1 MRQDAG
7 MQACGSSW
15 HPGVAWRGGNLGGER
30 ARVGGAAVDAEG
42 QSEAPGDVR
51 VKRSDSFTRIAPAM
65 VRRSPG
71 TPTDGEQ

>member
-1 MRQDAG
+1 M
-7 MQACGSSW
+7 
-15 HPGVAWRGGNLGGER
+15 GGER

-51 VKRSDSFTRIAPAM
+51 VKRSDSFTRIALAM